1 MRISRAITILS
12 SVAMCG
18 VALQLSAADE
28 PANARQE
35 ERQAERQE
43 RQTERQVE
51 RQTDRQERQV
61 QRAGDRQAAGEIQ
74 WRGTDQLLATCVAI
88 DNKAEIALAEF
99 GASKTQNQKVKDFAQ
114 MLVSDHQKFL
124 QKLQQY
130 APSADQIRF
139 TEEQASASGSNVEQ
153 AAGTARPNAR
163 IQQTAGEEARD
174 RATSDRPNR
183 DVRETNQAERRT
195 GTEIDPVQL
204 HRELAEQCLA
214 DTKQML
220 TESKDKNFDECF
232 VGYQIAMHGAMISK
246 LKVLERH
253 SSDELA
259 QVLADGRKTTQSHL
273 DKAEQLMKELTAAND
288 STKRGGTT
296 LRDQQ

>member
-28 PANARQE
+28 PTPNRQPNQPATN
-35 ERQAERQE
+35 RQANQPGANRQGTE
-43 RQTERQVE
+43 VGTSRQSDGRA
-51 RQTDRQERQV
+51 DR
-61 QRAGDRQAAGEIQ
+61 EIRWQ
-74 WRGTDQLLATCVAI
+74 GTDQMLATCVAI
-88 DNKAEIALAEF
+88 DNKAEVALAEF
-99 GASKTQNQKVKDFAQ
+99 GASQTQNDKVKEFAR
-114 MLVSDHQKFL
+114 MLVTDHQQFL

-130 APSADQIRF
+130 APSSDQIRF
-139 TEEQASASGSNVEQ
+139 TEERASTSANSNVEQ
-153 AAGTARPNAR
+153 AAGTARRDAR
-163 IQQTAGEEARD
+163 VQQTAGNEED
-174 RATSDRPNR
+174 RARPNR
-183 DVRETNQAERRT
+183 EERQANRAERRT

-220 TESKDKNFDECF
+220 TESKNKNFDECF
-232 VGYQIAMHGAMISK
+232 VGHQIAMHGAMISK

-259 QVLADGRKTTQSHL
+259 QILADGRKTSQSHL
-273 DKAEQLMKELTAAND
+273 DKAEQLMKELAATND
-288 STKRGGTT
+288 STKRGGAAP
-296 LRDQQ
+296 REQN